1 MREDF
6 YGWRAKLGLIYPA
19 PGWVMEPEFYA
30 MSPQGVITLTTRVA
44 FNTATV
50 EGLQQVG
57 PLSVEAARLLADIP
71 VDAFVLGCTS
81 GSFVN
86 GAAYNRA
93 LIAQM
98 QEATGGIP
106 CTTTASAVVE
116 ALRSFGVNKVVIAT
130 PYVDEVN
137 EKAQA
142 FFAEEGI
149 TTLNIQGLGY
159 SAEPDIDGTSLDRV
173 YRFAKKVDTQDAEA
187 LLLLCTGLRTIPVLD
202 ALETDLGKPVISAIQ
217 ASFWHTLRLAG
228 VQEEVEG
235 FGSLLTRKKLHVY

>member
-1 MREDF
+1 MREDL
-6 YGWRAKLGLIYPA
+6 YGWRAKLGLVYPS

-30 MSPQGVITLTTRVA
+30 MSPKGVITLTTRVS
-44 FNTATV
+44 FNTTTV

-57 PLSVEAARLLADIP
+57 PQSIEAARLLADVP
-71 VDAFVLGCTS
+71 VDSLVLGCTS

-86 GAAYNRA
+86 GAAYNRE
-93 LIAQM
+93 LIAKM

-106 CTTTASAVVE
+106 CTTTASAVAE
-116 ALRSFGVNKVVIAT
+116 ALKFMQINKVAIAT

-149 TTLNIQGLGY
+149 ETLNLKGLGY
-159 SAEPDIDGTSLDRV
+159 TREPDIDGTSLDRV
-173 YRFAKKVDTQDAEA
+173 YRLGREVDTQGAQA
-187 LLLLCTGLRTIPVLD
+187 LLLLCTGLRTVPVLD

-228 VQEEVEG
+228 VQEKIDG
-235 FGSLLTRKKLHVY
+235 FGSLLKA

>member
-1 MREDF
+1 MREDL
-6 YGWRAKLGLIYPA
+6 YGWRAKLGLIYPS

-30 MSPQGVITLTTRVA
+30 MSPKGVITLTTRVSLDA
-44 FNTATV
+44 ATV
-50 EGLQQVG
+50 EGLQQIG
-57 PLSVEAARLLADIP
+57 PLSIEAARFLADVP
-71 VDAFVLGCTS
+71 VDSFVLGCTS

-86 GAAYNRA
+86 GATYNRE
-93 LIAQM
+93 LIVKM

-106 CTTTASAVVE
+106 CTTTASAVAE
-116 ALRSFGVNKVVIAT
+116 ALKFLQVNKVAIAT

-149 TTLNIQGLGY
+149 ETLNIRGLGY
-159 SAEPDIDGTSLDRV
+159 TQEPDIDGTSLDYV
-173 YRFAKKVDTQDAEA
+173 YRFGKKVDTKDAQA

-202 ALETDLGKPVISAIQ
+202 ALEIDLGKPVISAIQ

-228 VQEEVEG
+228 VQEKIEG
-235 FGSLLTRKKLHVY
+235 FGSLLRL